1 MKQIVII
8 LFILISAFTSCT
20 KKIFIPQI
28 EIKDSTIYKDT
39 TIYTTVAI
47 PVKGDTVKLEI
58 PVNCPD
64 LPATT
69 TTTKTA
75 EITATI
81 KNGKL
86 TAQCNFKP
94 YILTIDSLKEVI
106 KSKETY
112 KTITKTFREIK
123 EVPKPYLPKI
133 FWFSIFLNLLFLY
146 LKFKNPILKL
156 IKYYRSE

>member
-1 MKQIVII
+1 MQKLVII
-8 LFILISAFTSCT
+8 LFILISASCT

-28 EIKDSTIYKDT
+28 EIKDSTVYKDT
-39 TIYTTVAI
+39 TIYKTVNI
-47 PVKGDTVKLEI
+47 PIKGDTIKLEI

-123 EVPKPYLPKI
+123 EIPKPYLPKI
-133 FWFSIFLNLLFLY
+133 FWVSVFINLLFFY

-156 IKYYRSE
+156 IKYYKSE

>member
-1 MKQIVII
+1 MMKQVVII
-8 LFILISAFTSCT
+8 LFILISAASCT

-28 EIKDSTIYKDT
+28 EIKDSIVYKDSVVYKK
-39 TIYTTVAI
+39 IIV
-47 PVKGDTVKLEI
+47 PVPGDTVKLEI
-58 PVNCPD
+58 PANCPD
-64 LPATT
+64 IPATT
-69 TTTKTA
+69 TTTKKA
-75 EITATI
+75 EITAEI

-86 TAQCNFKP
+86 TVQCNFKP

-123 EVPKPYLPKI
+123 EIPKPYLPKI
-133 FWFSIFLNLLFLY
+133 FWISIFLNLLFLY
-146 LKFKNPILKL
+146 ITFKNPILKL